1 MKLIFLFARRFFF
14 GKKKHQS
21 INLITRIAAG
31 GIAVG
36 SCALIILLSAFNGLE
51 DWAIE
56 LNNNID
62 ADLKALPSN
71 YAFFELNAEKEKKLN
86 QLLGPKNWS
95 PIREGNAL
103 AIYGEQQ
110 TVVTIKGV
118 SPHYFNI
125 CSLADVVVDGEATIG
140 PDNFPKAIAGVG
152 VAYQL
157 GLSTVQFEKALQL
170 YVPKED
176 ADFNNLLAAFKQ
188 FRLPVAGIVQTQP
201 EFDDRYILVP
211 HSVTQT
217 LFSDSAFFSSIE
229 VKMPNGAQENDI
241 KPKLRAILGSQF
253 NIQNRFEQHQLLY
266 KIIRSEKWMLYLIL
280 TLILIIATFTLFG
293 SVSMIIVDKQ
303 KEIQTLRF
311 LGLKQSRIQL
321 IFFFTGLLITLIGAF
336 VGILLGLLISWLQ
349 LKFSLVMVNEIDAYP
364 ILLNWRDFVLVFLTV
379 LGVGALTSYIPSLKS
394 SSI

>member
-1 MKLIFLFARRFFF
+1 MKLILLFAQRFFF

-62 ADLKALPSN
+62 ADIKAYQTNTALFKIDSQQ
-71 YAFFELNAEKEKKLN
+71 EKALN
-86 QLLGPKNWS
+86 QLIGPSNWS

-110 TVVTIKGV
+110 TVVTVKGV

-125 CSLADVVVDGEATIG
+125 CSLAEVVVDGDASIG
-140 PDNFPKAIAGVG
+140 SETYPKALAGVG

-157 GLSTVQFEKALQL
+157 GLSTVQLEKALQL

-176 ADFNNLLAAFKQ
+176 ADFNNLMAAFKQ

-201 EFDDRYILVP
+201 EFDNRYILVP
-211 HSVTQT
+211 HSVTHL
-217 LFSDSAFFSSIE
+217 LFADSLFYSSLE
-229 VKMPNGAQENDI
+229 VKIPTGSDEATI
-241 KPKLRAILGSQF
+241 KSKLKTILGEPF
-253 NIQNRFEQHQLLY
+253 KIQNRFEQHELLY

-311 LGLKQSRIQL
+311 LGLKQSKIQL

-336 VGILLGLLISWLQ
+336 IGILLGLLISWLQ
-349 LKFSLVMVNEIDAYP
+349 IKFSLVMVNPDEAYP
-364 ILLNWRDFVLVFLTV
+364 ILLNWKDFVLVFATV
-379 LGVGALTSYIPSLKS
+379 VGVGAITSYIPSLKS
-394 SSI
+394 SA

>member
-56 LNNNID
+56 LNSNID
-62 ADLKALPSN
+62 ADLKAFPSN
-71 YAFFELNAEKEKKLN
+71 YAFFEISAKQETQLN
-86 QLLGPKNWS
+86 QLLGTQNWS
-95 PIREGNAL
+95 SIREGNAL

-110 TVVTIKGV
+110 TVVTVKGV
-118 SPHYFNI
+118 SPNYFNI
-125 CSLADVVVDGEATIG
+125 CSLSAVVVDGDASIGTETYPEAL
-140 PDNFPKAIAGVG
+140 AGVG

-157 GLSTVQFEKALQL
+157 GLSAVQLEKALQL

-176 ADFNNLLAAFKQ
+176 ADFNNLMAAFKQ

-201 EFDDRYILVP
+201 EFDNRYILVP

-217 LFSDSAFFSSIE
+217 LFSDSTLFSSIE
-229 VKMPNGAQENDI
+229 IKLPVGLQESDI
-241 KPKLRAILGSQF
+241 KSKLNGILGPQF
-253 NIQNRFEQHQLLY
+253 SIQNRFEQHQLLY
-266 KIIRSEKWMLYLIL
+266 KVIRSEKWMLYLIL

-321 IFFFTGLLITLIGAF
+321 IFFFTGFLITLIGAF
-336 VGILLGLLISWLQ
+336 VGILLGLLISYLQ
-349 LKFSLVMVNEIDAYP
+349 LKFSLVMVNTDDAYP
-364 ILLNWRDFVLVFLTV
+364 ILLNWRDFVLVFATV

-394 SSI
+394 SNI